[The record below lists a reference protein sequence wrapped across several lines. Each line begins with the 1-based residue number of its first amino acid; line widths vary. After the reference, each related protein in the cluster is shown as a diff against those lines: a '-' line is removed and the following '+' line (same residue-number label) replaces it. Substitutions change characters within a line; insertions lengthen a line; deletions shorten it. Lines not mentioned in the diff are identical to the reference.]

1 MPACEK
7 HVSGGGARSV
17 DKYGTIVELIFIVI
31 LGFSNCR
38 TTFWELF
45 ETGNNIWKSINELN
59 VVTPSWYAHG
69 EEFFPS
75 YRNWRLSL
83 CLFGPHADKKLE
95 VLSRDL
101 FKVHPISPFH
111 LLRHEII
118 ENLERRLVS
127 DFGYKRGNPSAKP
140 HEGDKD
146 DVRSF
151 RIPPKQLYE
160 TLGLEAIISS
170 ARLAQ
175 ALSIH
180 KTYAVDLPS

>member
-1 MPACEK
+1 MQACEK
-7 HVSGGGARSV
+7 HVSEGGARSV
-17 DKYGTIVELIFIVI
+17 DKYGTIVELIFIMI

-38 TTFWELF
+38 TTLGELF

-59 VVTPSWYAHG
+59 FVAPSWYAHV

-75 YRNWRLSL
+75 YRSWWLSL
-83 CLFGPHADKKLE
+83 CLFGPHVDKKSE

-111 LLRHEII
+111 LPRHEIT
-118 ENLERRLVS
+118 ENLERLPAFS
-127 DFGYKRGNPSAKP
+127 CDYKHGNPPAKP

-146 DVRSF
+146 EARIF
-151 RIPPKQLYE
+151 RIPRKQLYE

-170 ARLAQ
+170 ARL
-175 ALSIH
+175 LFNHRIH
-180 KTYAVDLPS
+180 AVDLLL